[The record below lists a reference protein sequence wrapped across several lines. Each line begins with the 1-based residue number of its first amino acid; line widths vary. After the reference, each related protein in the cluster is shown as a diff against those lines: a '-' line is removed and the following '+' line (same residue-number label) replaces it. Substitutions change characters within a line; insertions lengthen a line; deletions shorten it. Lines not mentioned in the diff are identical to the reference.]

1 MPCNSEYQQPNAREA
16 ESKKVAGL
24 LVYVHDKL
32 GRTDLSSSI
41 RTIANIYY
49 GAPGRCDELTERLC
63 SMLRD
68 LTLDEQNEVI
78 YDGRNPKARELAD
91 WWERHQEHDRKRAE
105 AEAQAAKPTLK
116 QAVSAVIA
124 QLDYSAD
131 GKVFPTEGSDQLP
144 PKLAKALN
152 DMTDA
157 WNDGR

>member
-1 MPCNSEYQQPNAREA
+1 MPCNSEYQQPNQREA

-24 LVYVHDKL
+24 LVYVHNKL
-32 GRTDLSSSI
+32 GRTDLPRSVELAA
-41 RTIANIYY
+41 TTYY
-49 GAPGRCDELTERLC
+49 GAPERCDELTERLC

-68 LTLDEQNEVI
+68 LTVEEQNAVL
-78 YDGRNPKARELAD
+78 YDGRIPKARELAD
-91 WWERHQEHDRKRAE
+91 WWERHQEHDRQRAE
-105 AEAQAAKPTLK
+105 AEARAAKPTLK

-124 QLDYSAD
+124 QLDYSVD